1 MPVKKLTLYSRLEC
15 PLCEFAE
22 ELLQTADIHYHW
34 VDIDESDELIKKYH
48 VRVPVLSD
56 GQQELDW
63 PFDADSARELTHG

>member
-1 MPVKKLTLYSRLEC
+1 MKKLTLYSRLEC

-22 ELLQTADIHYHW
+22 ELLLAEGIEYE
-34 VDIDESDELIKKYH
+34 VLDIDESPELIKAFH

-63 PFDADSARELTHG
+63 PFSAEAAREFANG